1 MEYEKYSL
9 SLHPYTTT
17 NEFLA
22 MSKEQEMEL
31 VRKVGLFGLSDLNK
45 LAPIGDLGYANGWY
59 PPFFWK
65 VTWASTELPRLIYK
79 AYCEQFKSNNWHEE
93 GYDSGYRRTDH
104 HYHCPELGL
113 RWSVDSGD

>member
-1 MEYEKYSL
+1 MKSILYL
-9 SLHPYTTT
+9 CTRTQQQM
-17 NEFLA
+17 NFLA

-65 VTWASTELPRLIYK
+65 VTWASTELPRLIYE

-93 GYDSGYRRTDH
+93 CYDSGYRRTDH
-104 HYHCPELGL
+104 HYNCPELGL

>member
-31 VRKVGLFGLSDLNK
+31 VRKVVLFGLSDLNK
-45 LAPIGDLGYANGWY
+45 LAPIGDLGYSNSWY

-65 VTWASTELPRLIYK
+65 VTWASTDLPRLIYE
-79 AYCEQFKSNNWHEE
+79 AYCEQFNSNNWHEE
-93 GYDSGYRRTDH
+93 CYDSCYRMTDH